1 MSIPGDHVFA
11 VKDSGARQQYDSGMV
26 RDVEEGK
33 TDYSNVLHGPM
44 FDRWAEHLTKAKAKY
59 PDVAPGVPN
68 WTLAEGPAE
77 LARYRRS
84 AFRHL
89 VKWLKGEVDE
99 DHAAAVFFNIN
110 GAEYVKDRLSVSRV
124 WINGVEITGAV
135 ADGILDSIL
144 ETEKGDVVTEGNP
157 DEWADV
163 DVWGG
168 EEAYVLNGPDV
179 VYVEDR
185 YGQNARESAKDEGFW
200 NAVSR
205 SLRDR

>member
-1 MSIPGDHVFA
+1 MSEFQ
-11 VKDSGARQQYDSGMV
+11 VKDSGERQQYDSGMV

-110 GAEYVKDRLSVSRV
+110 GAEYVKGRLSEQHPTEWTDSDHRT
-124 WINGVEITGAV
+124 WRNGVEVTGRISV
-135 ADGILDSIL
+135 G
-144 ETEKGDVVTEGNP
+144 TP
-157 DEWADV
+157 DDWYGV
-163 DVWGG
+163 
-168 EEAYVLNGPDV
+168 EAL
-179 VYVEDR
+179 
-185 YGQNARESAKDEGFW
+185 QAREASDA
-200 NAVSR
+200 
-205 SLRDR
+205 